1 MRICLIVNKDEGVLG
16 PSETFLQAHATQLDG
31 VVAVLIGNPLRRKSG
46 VADGSFLVSQGF
58 VARGVRLV
66 SRRIRLSSL
75 HGQDTAVL
83 KRFLKQTRPD
93 VVLAEYGPTAVS
105 VLDACRAL
113 RIPLVAHFHGWDAY
127 VLPRDPEIRVEYTSL
142 FEYAAKIVAVSKHME
157 DELLKLG
164 APQDRIE
171 WNPCGAELPEEE
183 AAARPETAP
192 PLFVSVGT
200 MRYKKAQTA
209 TLLAFEEVMRTVPE
223 ATLELLGGGPMLEY
237 QEQLGR
243 FLGVSHRVQFRGD
256 VDHRTV
262 FDRLRLARCYVHP
275 SVQSSSG
282 DSEGTP
288 VAVLEAMA
296 MGLPVVATHHGGI
309 PDVVRHCETGLLVPE
324 YDVKATAQAMLRY
337 AQDPGLAAQHGRAGR
352 ADVINRWSMEHS
364 LARLHAILEEAVG

>member
-16 PSETFLQAHATQLDG
+16 PSETFLKAHATQLDG

-58 VARGVRLV
+58 VARGVRWV

-75 HGQDTAVL
+75 RGQDTAVL
-83 KRFLKQTRPD
+83 KRFLRQTRPD

-113 RIPLVAHFHGWDAY
+113 QIPLVAHFHGWDAH
-127 VLPRDPEIRVEYTSL
+127 VLPRNPEIRAAYTSL
-142 FEYAAKIVAVSKHME
+142 FEYAAKIVAVSKHMA
-157 DELLKLG
+157 DELVKLG
-164 APQDRIE
+164 APRERIE

-183 AAARPETAP
+183 EAARPETAP

-200 MRYKKAQTA
+200 MRFKKAQTA
-209 TLLAFEEVMRTVPE
+209 TLLAFEEVMREVPE

-243 FLGVSHRVQFRGD
+243 FLGVSDRVQFHGA

-262 FDRLRLARCYVHP
+262 FDLLRLARCYVHP
-275 SVQSSSG
+275 SVQSSNG

-296 MGLPVVATHHGGI
+296 MGLPVVATLHGGI
-309 PDVVRHCETGLLVPE
+309 PDVVRHGETGLLVPE
-324 YDVKATAQAMLRY
+324 YDVAATAQAMLRY
-337 AQDPGLAAQHGRAGR
+337 AQEPGVAARHGRAGR

-364 LARLHAILEEAVG
+364 LARLLAILEEAVG